1 VTTWPELP
9 ERVRDAVQ
17 DHVGPVTTT
26 TAINDGHNSDIAA
39 VLHRPDAPPVFLK
52 GVNGV
57 SRRMRWLRNE
67 TIAAPLTRG
76 LAPAVLFSH
85 DVAGWLVVGFDYV
98 TGRPASLAPG
108 SPDLPIV
115 ATTVNRITAL
125 SGTGLRPL
133 RERFGVTDWWHK
145 LAAETPAT
153 VYGWDLDDAT
163 RWASAFPELADG
175 DRLAHTDLHGDQF
188 LIGSDGTARVIDWGY
203 PGTGA
208 GWVDGAF
215 LVLRLVEAGH
225 HAAEAE
231 AWACTNLAC
240 LADTDDECL
249 TAFAVYIAGLWGYWA
264 AAGDLSGSP
273 GRARLARDYAGWRL
287 TPARV

>member
-1 VTTWPELP
+1 VTTWTELP
-9 ERVRDAVQ
+9 EQVRDAVQ
-17 DHVGPVTTT
+17 DQVGPVTAT
-26 TAINDGHNSDIAA
+26 TAITDGQNSNIAA

-67 TIAAPLTRG
+67 TITAPLTQG
-76 LAPAVLFSH
+76 LSPAVRFSR

-98 TGRPASLAPG
+98 TGRPASLAPD

-115 ATTVNRITAL
+115 ATTVNRISAL
-125 SGTGLRPL
+125 PGTGLRPL
-133 RERFGVTDWWHK
+133 RERFGVTDWWYK
-145 LAAETPAT
+145 LAAEAPAT
-153 VYGWDLDDAT
+153 VYGWDLDEAT
-163 RWASAFPELADG
+163 RWASAFPALADG

-188 LIGSDGTARVIDWGY
+188 LIGADGAARVIDWGY

-225 HAAEAE
+225 HPADAE
-231 AWACTNLAC
+231 AWARTNLAC
-240 LADTDDECL
+240 IADADPEFL

-264 AAGDLSGSP
+264 AIGDISGAP
-273 GRARLARDYAGWRL
+273 GRARLARGYAGWRL
-287 TPARV
+287 TLASV

>member
-1 VTTWPELP
+1 MITWAGLP
-9 ERVRDAVQ
+9 APVRDAVR
-17 DHVGPVTTT
+17 DHVGPVTAT
-26 TAINDGHNSDIAA
+26 TAVTDGQHSDIAA

-67 TIAAPLTRG
+67 TIAAPLTQG
-76 LAPAVLFSH
+76 LSPAVLFSH

-98 TGRPASLAPG
+98 SGRPASLAPD

-115 ATTVNRITAL
+115 AATVSRLSAL

-133 RERFGVTDWWHK
+133 RERFGVTDWWSK
-145 LAAETPAT
+145 LAAEAPAT
-153 VYGWDLDDAT
+153 VSGWDLDEAT
-163 RWASAFPELADG
+163 RWASVFPELADG
-175 DRLAHTDLHGDQF
+175 DRLVHTDLHGDQF
-188 LIGSDGTARVIDWGY
+188 RIGSDGIARVIDWGY
-203 PGTGA
+203 PGSGA

-225 HAAEAE
+225 RPADAE
-231 AWACTNLAC
+231 AWGRTNLAGI
-240 LADTDDECL
+240 ADTEPQCL

-264 AAGDLSGSP
+264 ATADISGAP
-273 GRARLARDYAGWRL
+273 GRARLAREYARWRL
-287 TPARV
+287 TPASI